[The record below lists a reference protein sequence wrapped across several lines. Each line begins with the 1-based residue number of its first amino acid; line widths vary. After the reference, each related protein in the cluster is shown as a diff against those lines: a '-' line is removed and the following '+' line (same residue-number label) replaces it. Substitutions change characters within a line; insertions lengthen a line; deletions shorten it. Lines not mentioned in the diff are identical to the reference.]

1 MSLVFRAY
9 HAMQRSG
16 LKNTKGEPTFALFA
30 FVNIITNLLEKENP
44 EKIAVVFDRPE
55 PTFRHEL
62 YSKYKANRDAFP
74 DDLVPQLPKIKE
86 FLDLIGIPRFE
97 TPGFEADDI
106 IGTMTTIAS
115 AANLDVACLTN
126 DKDYYQ
132 LVNNHVK
139 LYKPNPKG
147 DDDFFIVDTNEVY
160 RKFGVTPDKV
170 IDVLALIGDSSDN
183 IPGVK
188 GIGEK
193 TAIPLIQKYGSIENL
208 YEHIE
213 EIDKKSVKEK
223 LIAGKENSILAK
235 KLVTIKTDVP
245 LEIPPQD
252 IKPGT
257 TNFTELDKFFADAGF
272 HTQRKKWAEKA
283 LGYASIQTNEHFNEP
298 IELTDQS
305 GNLSSTKH
313 NYIHVFNNDLLN
325 DLLNDLTGI
334 NLLSVDLETSSLDR
348 NTCEIVG
355 IALSAE
361 ENKAYYISVFTDDV
375 RKTNKEPV
383 AYSADSLFANLKPV
397 QELDKENEY
406 RAKLLPL
413 NLVLNKL
420 KPILE
425 SKHIGKIGQ
434 NIKFDAYIF
443 HRFGINLHPIV
454 FDTMIASYLLNSGER
469 HNLDAL
475 SKKWL
480 NYTPIPIS
488 SLIGEKKS
496 EQKSMKDIDPAI
508 IAEYAGE
515 DADLALKLHN
525 ILKPKLKEEN
535 LTKLADEIEFPLI
548 DVLVKM
554 ESNGVAID
562 AKMLSEMSL
571 SLDSKAKELAVAIY
585 NEAGVEFNIDSPKQL
600 GEILFDKMGIP
611 AISKTRTGPSTNVNV
626 LSELAPIYPIAAYML
641 EYRQLQK
648 LRSTY
653 VDALPRLI
661 NPATGR
667 IHTTYN
673 QTVASTGR
681 LSSTDPN
688 LQNIP
693 IRTDLGK
700 EIRKAFVSGRKD
712 ALILSAD
719 YSQIELRIMAY
730 ISGDKQLIESFRN
743 GLDIHSATASVL
755 FEKPLIEIDSDMRRI
770 AKTVNFGIMYGLGAF
785 GLAQRLGISR
795 TEGKKII
802 DNYFEKYPGIR
813 KYIDIT
819 IKNAEQQG
827 FAETLCG
834 RKRYFPNINS
844 KNRNLKTID
853 ERAAIN
859 FPIQGTASDMMKL
872 AMIKV
877 DRAMTQRNFK
887 SLMMLQVHDELVFE
901 ALTEE
906 IDDLRQLVKR
916 EMESAL
922 GIGDVPV
929 VVDTGVGKNW
939 LEAH

>member
-1 MSLVFRAY
+1 MVFRAY

-16 LKNTKGEPTFALFA
+16 LKNAKGEPTFALFA

-44 EKIAVVFDRPE
+44 ERIAVVFDRPE

-62 YSKYKANRDAFP
+62 YKEYKANRDSFP

-86 FLDLIGIPRFE
+86 FLDLIGIPQFE
-97 TPGFEADDI
+97 NPGFEADDI
-106 IGTMTTIAS
+106 IGTLTTV
-115 AANLDVACLTN
+115 AADEKLDVACLTN

-132 LVNNHVK
+132 LVNNYVK

-147 DDDFFIVDTNEVY
+147 DDDFIIVDIDEVY
-160 RKFGVTPDKV
+160 NKFGVSPDKV

-193 TAIPLIQKYGSIENL
+193 TAVPLIQKYGSIENL

-213 EIDKKSVKEK
+213 EIDKKAVKEK
-223 LIAGKENSILAK
+223 LIAGKENCFLAK
-235 KLVTIKTDVP
+235 TLVTIKTDVP
-245 LEIPPQD
+245 LEITPQD
-252 IKPGT
+252 IKLGAAD
-257 TNFTELDKFFADAGF
+257 FTGLDKFFADAGF
-272 HTQRKKWAEKA
+272 NTQRKKWAEKA
-283 LGYASIQTNEHFNEP
+283 LGYSTNAEDEYVNENKDSV
-298 IELTDQS
+298 ELSND
-305 GNLSSTKH
+305 LSSTKH
-313 NYIHVFNNDLLN
+313 NYIHVFNYTLL
-325 DLLNDLTGI
+325 DSMLDDLTGLT
-334 NLLSVDLETSSLDR
+334 LLSVDLETSSLDR
-348 NTCEIVG
+348 NSCEIVG
-355 IALSAE
+355 IAISAE
-361 ENKAYYISVFTDDV
+361 ENKAYYISVFTDNL
-375 RKTNKEPV
+375 RKSNKENET
-383 AYSADSLFANLKPV
+383 YSVDSLFANV
-397 QELDKENEY
+397 TVVREEVKENEY
-406 RAKLLPL
+406 QAKLLPL
-413 NLVLNKL
+413 SEVLIKL

-425 SKHIGKIGQ
+425 SRQIGKIGQ
-434 NIKFDAYIF
+434 NIKFDAYILR
-443 HRFGINLHPIV
+443 RFGVHIRPIV

-480 NYTPIPIS
+480 NYKPIPIT

-496 EQKSMKDIDPAI
+496 DQKSMKDIDPAI

-525 ILKPKLKEEN
+525 ILKPKLKQEN
-535 LTKLADEIEFPLI
+535 LAKLADEIEFPLI
-548 DVLVKM
+548 EVLVKM

-562 AKMLSEMSL
+562 DKMLSEMSVIM
-571 SLDSKAKELAVAIY
+571 DSKAKELTDTIY
-585 NEAGVEFNIDSPKQL
+585 KEAGQEFNIDSPKQL
-600 GEILFDKMGIP
+600 GEILFEKMGIP
-611 AISKTRTGPSTNVNV
+611 AVSKTKTGASTNVNV
-626 LSELAPIYPIAAYML
+626 LTELAPMYPIASYVL

-673 QTVASTGR
+673 QTIASTGR

-693 IRTDLGK
+693 IRTALGK

-712 ALILSAD
+712 AVILSAD
-719 YSQIELRIMAY
+719 YSQVELRIMAH
-730 ISGDKQLIESFRN
+730 ISGDKQLIQSFRN

-755 FEKPLIEIDSDMRRI
+755 FDKSLDDIDSDMRRI

-785 GLAQRLGISR
+785 GLAQRLGLSR
-795 TEGKKII
+795 TEGKNII
-802 DNYFEKYPGIR
+802 DNYFEKYPGIS
-813 KYIDIT
+813 KYIDST
-819 IKNAEQQG
+819 VKNAEEKG
-827 FAETLCG
+827 YAETLCG
-834 RKRYFPNINS
+834 RRRYFPNINS

-859 FPIQGTASDMMKL
+859 LPIQGTASDMMKL
-872 AMIKV
+872 AMINV
-877 DRAMTQRNFK
+877 DKAMTKGNFK

-901 ALTEE
+901 VITDEL
-906 IDDLRQLVKR
+906 DDLQQLVKA

-922 GIGDVPV
+922 GLGDVPV
-929 VVDTGVGKNW
+929 VVDTGVGSNW